1 MRPDGEPQY
10 ISTIPEDD
18 NIRRCPEQ
26 LLLLR
31 LITTALYELARD
43 KGIST
48 ELARRVQRQKKD
60 ARKWFADRSEDDTGL
75 TFRNACD
82 ALGYNFD
89 RLQRSILG
97 MTAEQLR
104 MLASK
109 SKVFERERGN

>member
-1 MRPDGEPQY
+1 MRPDGEPAKVEA
-10 ISTIPEDD
+10 IPEDD
-18 NIRRCPEQ
+18 DIRRCPEQ
-26 LLLLR
+26 MLLLR
-31 LITTALYELARD
+31 MITTALYELARD
-43 KGIST
+43 KGIAT
-48 ELARRVQRQKKD
+48 ELARSVMRQRKE
-60 ARKWFADRSEDDTGL
+60 AHRWFADRSEDDEGL

-104 MLASK
+104 ILASK

>member
-1 MRPDGEPQY
+1 MRPDGEP
-10 ISTIPEDD
+10 SRLEALPENDD
-18 NIRRCPEQ
+18 IRRGPEQ

-43 KGIST
+43 NGADT
-48 ELARRVQRQKKD
+48 ELARRVQRQKKE
-60 ARKWFADRSEDDTGL
+60 ALRWFRDRSEDDDRL
-75 TFRNACD
+75 SFRAACD

-97 MTAEQLR
+97 MTTEQLR
-104 MLASK
+104 ILASK

>member
-1 MRPDGEPQY
+1 MRPDGEP
-10 ISTIPEDD
+10 SKLEAIPDDD
-18 NIRRCPEQ
+18 NIRRSPEE

-43 KGIST
+43 KGINT
-48 ELARRVQRQKKD
+48 EISRRVQRQKKD
-60 ARKWFADRSEDDTGL
+60 AHRWFSDSSEYEDRL
-75 TFRNACD
+75 TFRTACD
-82 ALGYNFD
+82 ALGYSFD

-97 MTAEQLR
+97 MTTEQLR